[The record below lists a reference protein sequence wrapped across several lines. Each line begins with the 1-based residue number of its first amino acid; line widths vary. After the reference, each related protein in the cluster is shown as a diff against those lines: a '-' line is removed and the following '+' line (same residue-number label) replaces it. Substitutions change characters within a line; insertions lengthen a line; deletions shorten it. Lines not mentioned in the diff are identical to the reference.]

1 MDEQAPISRRTF
13 IVVSALSAA
22 SAGCAIGCARFQPAA
37 VLSPNERRLVE
48 AVADQVIPPDDTP
61 GGREAGVAEYVDRQ
75 LRGPYRRLL
84 ADYRNGLEKIDRT
97 SRHLHQQAFADLPF
111 PRQTALLEAIEAD
124 KVPDGI
130 WKPNEAGQFFRLV
143 SDHCL
148 QGFYGSPRHGG
159 NRDFASWRM
168 IGLDNPQI
176 VGRIVV
182 P

>member
-1 MDEQAPISRRTF
+1 MNEQAPVSRRAF

-22 SAGCAIGCARFQPAA
+22 SAGSWIGCSRFQPAA
-37 VLSPNERRLVE
+37 ALSRDERRIVE
-48 AVADQVIPPDDTP
+48 AVADQIIPPDGTP
-61 GGREAGVAEYVDRQ
+61 GGREAGVAEFIDRQ
-75 LRGPYRRLL
+75 LLGPYQRFLS
-84 ADYRNGLEKIDRT
+84 DYRNGLAKIDQT
-97 SRHLHQQAFADLPF
+97 SQRQHRQAFVDLAP

-130 WKPNEAGQFFRLV
+130 WTPNEASQFFRLI
-143 SDHCL
+143 SDHCM

-176 VGRIVV
+176 VGRIVS